1 MPKRGS
7 AVHVSTHRRHYV
19 GKDGVERDY
28 ETHLLRRSYREDGK
42 VKNET
47 VANLSHLPADLI
59 EMIRASLA
67 GQGGADHLDQV
78 GGKVREVRDGLV
90 LDLPVFAVGATQQV
104 CLVVPLHSILTDIV
118 ATVGRYVD
126 RATSFR
132 HNRTLL

>member
-67 GQGGADHLDQV
+67 GQA
-78 GGKVREVRDGLV
+78 
-90 LDLPVFAVGATQQV
+90 F
-104 CLVVPLHSILTDIV
+104 VPAAAA
-118 ATVGRYVD
+118 ATVARTRPHGHVAAVHAQVVGQGGVGPPTGRGQLRGRPAYPGDDQGQRDV
-126 RATSFR
+126 AVPPGWAE
-132 HNRTLL
+132 